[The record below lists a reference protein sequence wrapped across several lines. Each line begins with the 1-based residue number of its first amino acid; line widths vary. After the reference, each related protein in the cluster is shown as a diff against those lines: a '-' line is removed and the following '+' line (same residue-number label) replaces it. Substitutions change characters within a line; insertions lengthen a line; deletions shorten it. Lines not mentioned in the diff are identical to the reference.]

1 MKKRTKAE
9 IWYYFDKFNPN
20 EFHCIY
26 CEYKTDNI
34 LDFLTHLQNKH
45 SFKILTAKDV
55 REYLYKK

>member
-20 EFHCIY
+20 EFHCIR

-34 LDFLTHLQNKH
+34 LDFLTHLQNEH
-45 SFKILTAKDV
+45 GFKILTAKDV